1 MTSKYNF
8 LSITHFIP
16 CIQKEKNW
24 VFQISLWFFFLWWSK
39 LNKNDNGSGEKK
51 LIRRHVPKT
60 ADHGPAKTKIKIL
73 SSIFR
78 SAILLQSVLERQEE
92 SLNTSYNQ
100 NILSRAWSI
109 EGQLWACLVDPKYRG
124 LHSKYNGGGGPL
136 KRKEKN
142 LAKASV
148 NFLKI
153 ASFWSYK
160 C

>member
-24 VFQISLWFFFLWWSK
+24 VFQIFLCFFFFDGRNLPK
-39 LNKNDNGSGEKK
+39 TTMDPMKKK

-100 NILSRAWSI
+100 NILSQAWSI
-109 EGQLWACLVDPKYRG
+109 EGQLWAFLVDPKYRG
-124 LHSKYNGGGGPL
+124 LHSKYNGGGGPQ

-142 LAKASV
+142 LTKASV

-153 ASFWSYK
+153 ASF
-160 C
+160 